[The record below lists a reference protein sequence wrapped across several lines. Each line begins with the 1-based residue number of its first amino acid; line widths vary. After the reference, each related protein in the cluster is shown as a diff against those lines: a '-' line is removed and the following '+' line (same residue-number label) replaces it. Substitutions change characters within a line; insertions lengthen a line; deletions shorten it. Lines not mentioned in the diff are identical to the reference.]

1 VRRIFAMYVAG
12 AGYKQ
17 IATTLTAERVPSPSA
32 HDPARN
38 PHRPG
43 HGWAMSAVRAII
55 ANPRYLGHHV
65 SGRTKKVDVLV
76 DPERPALGHVT
87 RQHWQQRSEWVTA
100 AVPSYE
106 GVVDDVTWH
115 RAQAGLA
122 ANTRAN
128 ARAPARR
135 QTHVGVRHA
144 APSRYPL
151 AGLVIC
157 DSCGKRLQ
165 GGMVRGHA
173 LYRCYRTN
181 DYAVPVDGHPP
192 SLSVREDRLL
202 PHIDA
207 WLSQVYSP
215 DQIAVTA
222 ERVVDADAEANREG
236 PSEERAR
243 AAVADCDRRISKY
256 LDGLEAGIPADV
268 IASRIAAAQREKA
281 AAKEVISTAPPAPEP
296 LVFGEVVE
304 TLKLL
309 RSLPE
314 LLESIDQ
321 VERAALYRSLGLNV
335 RYRRVEGREEVRLTS
350 TLGGVQL
357 ERVGGGT
364 WYKTPRRVGG
374 ADLWLPA
381 A

>member
-1 VRRIFAMYVAG
+1 MDPEAAPVVRRIFAMYIAG

-17 IATTLTAERVPSPSA
+17 IATTLTAEGVPSPSA

-43 HGWAMSAVRAII
+43 HAWAMSAVRAII

-87 RQHWQQRSEWVTA
+87 RQHWQQRSEWATA
-100 AVPSYE
+100 AVPTYE
-106 GVVDDVTWH
+106 AVVDDVAWH
-115 RAQAGLA
+115 GAQAALA
-122 ANTRAN
+122 ANTRTN
-128 ARAPARR
+128 ACTPARR

-144 APSRYPL
+144 AASRYPL

-157 DSCGKRLQ
+157 DSCGKKLQ

-173 LYRCYRTN
+173 LYRCCRTN
-181 DYAVPVDGHPP
+181 DYAVPVDDHPP

-207 WLSQVYSP
+207 WLSQVFAP

-222 ERVVDADAEANREG
+222 QRVVAADAEVNRED
-236 PSEERAR
+236 PAVHRAR
-243 AAVADCDRRISKY
+243 AAVVDCDRRTAKY

-268 IASRIAAAQREKA
+268 IASRIASAQREKA
-281 AAKEVISTAPPAPEP
+281 AAKEVVLTAPPVPEP
-296 LVFGEVVE
+296 LLFGEVVE
-304 TLKLL
+304 TLKML
-309 RSLPE
+309 RALPE
-314 LLESIDQ
+314 LLENIDPA
-321 VERAALYRSLGLNV
+321 ERAALYQSLGLNV
-335 RYRRVEGREEVRLTS
+335 RYRRVEGR
-350 TLGGVQL
+350 
-357 ERVGGGT
+357 
-364 WYKTPRRVGG
+364 
-374 ADLWLPA
+374 
-381 A
+381 

>member
-1 VRRIFAMYVAG
+1 MYVAG

-43 HGWAMSAVRAII
+43 HAWAMSAVRAILT
-55 ANPRYLGHHV
+55 NPRYLGHHV
-65 SGRTKKVDVLV
+65 SGRTKKIDVLI
-76 DPERPALGHVT
+76 DPDVPALGHVT
-87 RQHWQQRSEWVTA
+87 RQHWQARSEWVTA

-106 GVVDDVTWH
+106 AVVDDVTWH
-115 RAQAGLA
+115 RAQAVLA
-122 ANTRAN
+122 ANTRSN
-128 ARAPARR
+128 ARAPGRR

-151 AGLVIC
+151 AGLVIY

-173 LYRCYRTN
+173 LYRCYRAN
-181 DYAVPVDGHPP
+181 DYALAVDGHPP

-207 WLSQVYSP
+207 WLAQVFAP
-215 DQIAVTA
+215 DQIAMTA
-222 ERVVDADAEANREG
+222 QRVVDADAEANRED
-236 PSEERAR
+236 PSIERAR

-268 IASRIAAAQREKA
+268 IASRTAAAQREKA
-281 AAKEVISTAPPAPEP
+281 AAKVVISTAPPAPEP
-296 LVFGEVVE
+296 LIFGEVVE
-304 TLKLL
+304 TLTML
-309 RSLPE
+309 RSMPE
-314 LLESIDQ
+314 LLGNIDQ
-321 VERAALYRSLGLNV
+321 AERAALYQSLGVKV

-364 WYKTPRRVGG
+364 CPLATREATFHLGV
-374 ADLWLPA
+374 
-381 A
+381 